1 MEIGSRTGW
10 WSLIARRLASES
22 SKGVSAAGRPLRWLR
37 RHRSEFMAVAVLA
50 LMLAP
55 LLL

>member
-1 MEIGSRTGW
+1 MEIGSRIGRTAG
-10 WSLIARRLASES
+10 AVVRHVGE
-22 SKGVSAAGRPLRWLR
+22 AAWRPLHWLR

>member
-1 MEIGSRTGW
+1 MEIG
-10 WSLIARRLASES
+10 RRI
-22 SKGVSAAGRPLRWLR
+22 GRPGSGDWRPVHWLR
-37 RHRSEFMAVAVLA
+37 RHRSEFMAFAALA

>member
-1 MEIGSRTGW
+1 MEIGRPIGW
-10 WSLIARRLASES
+10 MTLIARRLARAGSR
-22 SKGVSAAGRPLRWLR
+22 GVSAAGRPVGWLR
-37 RHRSEFMAVAVLA
+37 RHRSEFMAVATLT

>member
-1 MEIGSRTGW
+1 MGIGSR
-10 WSLIARRLASES
+10 IARVAGAVVRHAEE
-22 SKGVSAAGRPLRWLR
+22 AAWRPLPWLR
-37 RHRSEFMAVAVLA
+37 RHRWEFMAVAVLA

>member
-1 MEIGSRTGW
+1 METGSRVRHYASRTW
-10 WSLIARRLASES
+10 RL
-22 SKGVSAAGRPLRWLR
+22 VRWLR
-37 RHRSEFMAVAVLA
+37 RHRSEFMAMAALA